1 MKTVVISVAGG
12 SGSGKT
18 TVSNK
23 IVKNFKKK
31 DVRIIK
37 LDDYYKRLDMP
48 FSEREKVNYDHPD
61 SLDFDLFVEQI
72 NDLVNGK
79 SIEKPLY
86 DYSIHQRKD
95 ETEYIE
101 PSRILVLEGI
111 LVLQDE
117 RIRKLSD
124 IKIYVD
130 TDSDI
135 RFIRRM
141 TRDINERGRSVES
154 VVTQYLTTVKPMH
167 EAFVEKTKKYA
178 DIIIP
183 NDFQHDVAVDL
194 LESKISEILKK

>member
-23 IVKNFKKK
+23 IIQKFKKK
-31 DVRIIK
+31 EVRIIR

-48 FSEREKVNYDHPD
+48 FEKRKLVNYDHPD
-61 SLDFDLFVEQI
+61 SLDFDLFVEHIKKLIDGEAI
-72 NDLVNGK
+72 N
-79 SIEKPLY
+79 KPVY
-86 DYSIHQRKD
+86 DYSMHQRKD
-95 ETEYIE
+95 ETELIE
-101 PSRILVLEGI
+101 PSKIIILEGI
-111 LVLQDE
+111 LVLEDE
-117 RIRKLSD
+117 RIRDLSD

-130 TDSDI
+130 TDSDL

-141 TRDINERGRSVES
+141 LRDVNERGRSVES
-154 VVTQYLTTVKPMH
+154 VVNQYLTTVKPMH

-183 NDFQHDVAVDL
+183 NDFRHDVAVDL
-194 LESKISEILKK
+194 LESKIFEILKK